1 MDLAVIAIDLE
12 SLTAETKAAI
22 SIATLGDSD
31 ELRLG
36 EPVIAIGNSLGYGQ
50 SVTGGYVSAIDRELN
65 FSEGAQGT
73 FIQTDAA
80 INPGNSG
87 GALLNIKGEVIGINS
102 NKIGGN
108 AIEGMGYA
116 IPISAAKPI
125 IGDLML
131 KETRFKVEDGQVGY
145 LGVSLQTITDEF
157 AYMYDFPKGI
167 FIRNVME
174 GSPAK
179 EAGILNGDMITKFDG
194 DRITSYEDLQEV
206 LQYYGPGSTVTVT
219 VMRVINGEYEE
230 IQCEVTLGSKP
241 EE

>member
-1 MDLAVIAIDLE
+1 
-12 SLTAETKAAI
+12 
-22 SIATLGDSD
+22 
-31 ELRLG
+31 
-36 EPVIAIGNSLGYGQ
+36 
-50 SVTGGYVSAIDRELN
+50 
-65 FSEGAQGT
+65 
-73 FIQTDAA
+73 
-80 INPGNSG
+80 
-87 GALLNIKGEVIGINS
+87 
-102 NKIGGN
+102 
-108 AIEGMGYA
+108 MGYA

-179 EAGILNGDMITKFDG
+179 QAGILNGDIITKFDG